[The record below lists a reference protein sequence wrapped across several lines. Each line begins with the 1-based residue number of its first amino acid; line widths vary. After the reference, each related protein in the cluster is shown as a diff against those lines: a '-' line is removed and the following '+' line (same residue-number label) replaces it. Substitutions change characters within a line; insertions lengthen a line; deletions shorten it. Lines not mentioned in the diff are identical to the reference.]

1 MSKDIENLVET
12 SINLGVIKSEE
23 ISNQLRIKIQSLP
36 RSSVNH
42 SLENLIKEIEELCK
56 KYDVKMKVSAPYPSW
71 EYRKDSKIR
80 ELMINSFKKI
90 NNSEPE
96 IKAIHAGLECG
107 IFDANMDV
115 DITSIGPNIYGAH
128 TPEERME
135 ISSVGKTWDLLL
147 TVLKDY
153 NIK

>member
-1 MSKDIENLVET
+1 MGIPKGFKNTRTL
-12 SINLGVIKSEE
+12 
-23 ISNQLRIKIQSLP
+23 
-36 RSSVNH
+36 
-42 SLENLIKEIEELCK
+42 
-56 KYDVKMKVSAPYPSW
+56 
-71 EYRKDSKIR
+71 
-80 ELMINSFKKI
+80 INSFKKI